1 MKYNEALHYLLE
13 QLPMFQRI
21 GAAAY
26 RTDLTNIIRLC
37 DILGNPQQHLNCIHV
52 AGTNGKGSVT
62 HIIASVLQ
70 QQGYKVGVFVSPHY
84 KDYRERIKINGK
96 HISRQYVTRFVE
108 QHIDQFKTVNASF
121 FEITTAMAFQYFKDK
136 KVDFA
141 VIETGMGGRLD
152 STNIITPRLSVITN
166 IGYDH
171 TQFLGNTL
179 AKIAAEKAGII
190 KPNVP
195 VVIGE
200 TNAETKPVFIA
211 KAKAENATLH
221 FADKETPPVNLKT
234 DLKGSYQLRNLRTA
248 GKAIEILQETGV
260 KISASAVK
268 KGVANVCPN
277 TSFIGR
283 WMIRQQK
290 PLVIF
295 DSAHNKDG
303 IVVLKQE
310 LKKLRFENL
319 HFVYG
324 TVSDKDYSE
333 TLALLPRKAQ
343 YYFCKADIPRG
354 LNAETLLT
362 EASKFHLKGKAYS
375 SVKRAFNAAFKNA
388 AKNDLVL
395 VAGSIFIVA
404 ELL

>member
-1 MKYNEALHYLLE
+1 
-13 QLPMFQRI
+13 MFQRI

-37 DILGNPQQHLNCIHV
+37 DMLGNPQRHLKCIHV

-70 QQGYKVGVFVSPHY
+70 QQGYRVGVFVSPHY

-96 HISRQYVTRFVE
+96 YISKQYVTRFVE
-108 QHIDQFKTVNASF
+108 RNIHQFKTVNASF
-121 FEITTAMAFQYFKDK
+121 FEITTAMALQYFKDE
-136 KVDFA
+136 KVGFA

-152 STNIITPRLSVITN
+152 STNIIMPMLSVITN

-179 AKIAAEKAGII
+179 AKIAGEKAGII
-190 KPNVP
+190 KLNVP

-200 TNAETKPVFIA
+200 TNFETKPVFIA
-211 KAKAENATLH
+211 KARTENAPIY
-221 FADKETPPVNLKT
+221 FADKEKLPVKLKT
-234 DLKGSYQLRNLRTA
+234 DLKGTYQLRNLRTA
-248 GKAIEILQETGV
+248 LKAIEVLQTKGI
-260 KISASAVK
+260 KISVTAIR
-268 KGVANVCPN
+268 KGIANVCAN
-277 TSFIGR
+277 TSFFGR

-295 DSAHNKDG
+295 DSAHNKEG
-303 IVVLKQE
+303 IAVLKQE
-310 LKKLRFENL
+310 LKKLRFRNL

-324 TVSDKDYSE
+324 TVSDKDYSK
-333 TLALLPRKAQ
+333 TLAILPRKAQ
-343 YYFCKADIPRG
+343 YYFCKANIPRG
-354 LNAETLLT
+354 LNADILLA
-362 EASKFHLKGKAYS
+362 EASQLHLKGKSYS
-375 SVKRAFNAAFKNA
+375 SVKSAYNAALKNA
-388 AKNDLVL
+388 AKDDLVL
-395 VAGSIFIVA
+395 VAGSVFIVA